1 MAAIEREFLN
11 LEASQGGWHVLFQR
25 LQQISRLNAGTQ
37 LVAKTP
43 LNINRNRYR
52 DVLPID
58 ETRVKLQDQNNDYIN
73 ANFVKVEAVN
83 RTYILTQGPLQHTL
97 GHFWQ
102 MVWEQKTAGIVM
114 LNKCMERG
122 MNKCAKY
129 WPDLGENPMMFNDL
143 YVVESMRSEE
153 AESYCL
159 TYLTLHNL
167 EVRMCFSCRWVA
179 RLVSY
184 CGQLICRFT

>member
-122 MNKCAKY
+122 MVSTR
-129 WPDLGENPMMFNDL
+129 P
-143 YVVESMRSEE
+143 
-153 AESYCL
+153 CL
-159 TYLTLHNL
+159 HT
-167 EVRMCFSCRWVA
+167 
-179 RLVSY
+179 
-184 CGQLICRFT
+184 